1 MTALLVLGLLASAS
15 ISAPPP
21 QTWTLWAHG
30 THPSGVE
37 EWQRVESAASQADCW
52 AIFPRLQLMDVDA
65 GVMRTVVEGHRTT
78 AYYRDGTKYVVDFT
92 CLPNSVDPRR

>member
-1 MTALLVLGLLASAS
+1 
-15 ISAPPP
+15 
-21 QTWTLWAHG
+21 
-30 THPSGVE
+30 
-37 EWQRVESAASQADCW
+37 
-52 AIFPRLQLMDVDA
+52 MDVDA